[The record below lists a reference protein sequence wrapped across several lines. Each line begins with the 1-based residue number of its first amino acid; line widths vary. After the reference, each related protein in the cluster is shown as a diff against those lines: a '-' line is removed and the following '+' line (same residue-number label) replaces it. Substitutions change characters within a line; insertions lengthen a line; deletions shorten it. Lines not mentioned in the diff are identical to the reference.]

1 MLILLLIATVGG
13 LGYYCYNLNQKLND
27 VEKENEKKDEQ
38 EKTEKL
44 EEDILEIK
52 YTLFDTPVYLKKICS
67 KFLENGICNKNL
79 GNFNLNNNIYSANI
93 SLFLTEEVGEYSFGE
108 GMQGYLKINNKNI
121 ELSGF
126 VDKIEK
132 IHGNYLGIFSKM
144 SDGSNN
150 LNIYDDELN
159 LIATYTADDKG
170 FVINNNVIEF
180 TEPRWF
186 LD

>member
-1 MLILLLIATVGG
+1 
-13 LGYYCYNLNQKLND
+13 
-27 VEKENEKKDEQ
+27 
-38 EKTEKL
+38 
-44 EEDILEIK
+44 
-52 YTLFDTPVYLKKICS
+52 
-67 KFLENGICNKNL
+67 
-79 GNFNLNNNIYSANI
+79 
-93 SLFLTEEVGEYSFGE
+93 
-108 GMQGYLKINNKNI
+108 MQGYLKINNKNI

-159 LIATYTADDKG
+159 LISTYTADDKG